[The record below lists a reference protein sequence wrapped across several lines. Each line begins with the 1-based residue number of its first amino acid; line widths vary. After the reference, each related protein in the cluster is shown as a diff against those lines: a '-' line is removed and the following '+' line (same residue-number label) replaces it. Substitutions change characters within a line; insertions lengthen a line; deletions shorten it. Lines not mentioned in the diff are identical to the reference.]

1 MDFCGFLWIHW
12 DLLLLEE
19 SLMDCWGSCEDPLKI
34 ICYFRGTLRD
44 SFRILWDA
52 LGESL
57 QFLKTF
63 MDLLVL
69 FGIFKEF
76 LMITEDSRQGFNQF
90 LAIFKRFLAIQA
102 DLFGRKSV
110 TLFRLFYAQTFP
122 AVLKSP
128 STLFRI
134 L

>member
-1 MDFCGFLWIHW
+1 
-12 DLLLLEE
+12 
-19 SLMDCWGSCEDPLKI
+19 
-34 ICYFRGTLRD
+34 
-44 SFRILWDA
+44 
-52 LGESL
+52 
-57 QFLKTF
+57 

-69 FGIFKEF
+69 FGIFKEC

-102 DLFGRKSV
+102 KNLFGRKSV